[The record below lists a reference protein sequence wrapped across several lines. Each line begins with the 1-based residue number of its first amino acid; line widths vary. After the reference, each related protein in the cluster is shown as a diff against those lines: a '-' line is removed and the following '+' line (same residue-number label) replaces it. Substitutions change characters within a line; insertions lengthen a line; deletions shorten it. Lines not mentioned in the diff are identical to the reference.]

1 MPENNKDSAVYFL
14 KLTACGKV
22 REAYAQFT
30 SAGFRHHNP
39 YFEGSAEALAAGM
52 LENARQFPDKVL
64 EVKHAVTEGDLVA
77 VHSHVRLKP
86 GDPGMALVHIFLF
99 ENGRI
104 VELWDLG
111 QPVPEKM
118 PNSMGCSK
126 GRYQSPIYSF

>member
-1 MPENNKDSAVYFL
+1 MTDNNKDAAVTFL
-14 KLTACGKV
+14 KLTASGKIQ
-22 REAYAQFT
+22 EAYSQFAG
-30 SAGFRHHNP
+30 AGFRHHNP
-39 YFEGSAEALAAGM
+39 SFEGSTEALAAGM
-52 LENARQFPDKVL
+52 EDNARQFPDKVL

-118 PNSMGCSK
+118 PNQYGM
-126 GRYQSPIYSF
+126 F